1 MVKYCDEVVNEI
13 CTHIRSGSTQ
23 REAHKKAGISHD
35 AFYTWLKTKADFAE
49 KVKKA
54 KEEFLSS
61 RVEELEKS
69 LFKRA
74 LGFEYT
80 EKETEYVSDADG
92 TQRIKSKK
100 QKQKYYAPDVGA
112 LVFALTN
119 LAPERWK
126 NKMTRESN
134 ISGSVTTSVKSDF
147 DISAIPDEEL
157 FKIADILQ
165 NDKKKRQEKE
175 KNGAKKD
182 GMVR

>member
-1 MVKYCDEVVNEI
+1 MVKYCDEIVKEI
-13 CTHIRSGSTQ
+13 CSHIRGGSTQ
-23 REAHKKAGISHD
+23 KEAYRKVGISHET
-35 AFYTWLKTKADFAE
+35 FHNWLKTKSEFFE
-49 KVKKA
+49 NVKKA
-54 KEEFLSS
+54 KEEFLGS
-61 RVEELEKS
+61 RVDELEKS

-92 TQRIKSKK
+92 APRIKSQK
-100 QKQKYYAPDVGA
+100 QKQKYFAPDVGA

-134 ISGSVTTSVKSDF
+134 ISGNVTTNVKSDF

-165 NDKKKRQEKE
+165 NDKKKRQERE